1 VKQSGGSIWV
11 YSELGRGTTFKI
23 YLPVTAAAA
32 ESEPVELRRERPTG
46 GSETILLVEDE
57 ESLRDVVRESLQAF
71 GYTLLEARHGGEA
84 LLIAES
90 HAGPI
95 HLLLTDV
102 IMPTMNGAELARQLT
117 LLRPDMNVLFVS
129 GYTDEAIVH
138 HGVLGPGTAFLQKPF
153 SPDQVVRKVREVLDS
168 RRR

>member
-1 VKQSGGSIWV
+1 
-11 YSELGRGTTFKI
+11 
-23 YLPVTAAAA
+23 
-32 ESEPVELRRERPTG
+32 
-46 GSETILLVEDE
+46 
-57 ESLRDVVRESLQAF
+57 
-71 GYTLLEARHGGEA
+71 
-84 LLIAES
+84 
-90 HAGPI
+90 
-95 HLLLTDV
+95 V